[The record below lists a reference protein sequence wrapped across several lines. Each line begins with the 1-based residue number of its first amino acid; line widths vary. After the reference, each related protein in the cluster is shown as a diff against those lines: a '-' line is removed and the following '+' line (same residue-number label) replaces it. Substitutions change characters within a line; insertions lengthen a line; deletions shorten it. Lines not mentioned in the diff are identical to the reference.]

1 MICVWQQVTS
11 ACHWNM
17 EEDLPFSTPLLL
29 YLIGIIVKNENPAEF
44 YFAINDISIILEC
57 VELKNDVKTRID
69 NRK

>member
-1 MICVWQQVTS
+1 
-11 ACHWNM
+11 M

-57 VELKNDVKTRID
+57 VELKNDVKARID